1 MRPGCD
7 RPAEAR
13 LSYDTI
19 SCQVWLD
26 QMPDR
31 LGPVQEICQFHAAR
45 LTVPRGW
52 RLNDRRV
59 DLHAPDEAV
68 PRRSA
73 RRDPLA
79 SSDVAVSA
87 VVVDPVVVDPVVV
100 DPVVVEPVVLEPAAL
115 QPVTRV
121 LAAAVPR
128 RTNRRRHPSS
138 SARQLFDDVVEP
150 RPSPVV
156 QTGSDPEPD
165 LDADLDLDLDAGPD
179 ELGDQAAEVESIEPV
194 AIPEA
199 PEVPEV
205 PEARE
210 LPGHAQVMA
219 AISVDVEDDLPE
231 SLRATSP
238 LLSRAFRA
246 TGPQRSVLS
255 EDLARPGPDAGTD

>member
-59 DLHAPDEAV
+59 DLHAPDEDAQ
-68 PRRSA
+68 RQSA
-73 RRDPLA
+73 RTDPLA
-79 SSDVAVSA
+79 SSDLA
-87 VVVDPVVVDPVVV
+87 VDPVVV

-150 RPSPVV
+150 RPLPVV
-156 QTGSDPEPD
+156 QAGSDPEPD

-179 ELGDQAAEVESIEPV
+179 ELGDQAAEVEFIEPEV
-194 AIPEA
+194 PEA
-199 PEVPEV
+199 PEV
-205 PEARE
+205 RE

>member
-68 PRRSA
+68 PRQSA
-73 RRDPLA
+73 RTDPLA
-79 SSDVAVSA
+79 SSDVA
-87 VVVDPVVVDPVVV
+87 VDPVVV

-150 RPSPVV
+150 RPLPVV

-179 ELGDQAAEVESIEPV
+179 ELGDQAAEVESIAPV
-194 AIPEA
+194 AI

-205 PEARE
+205 PEVRE